1 VKPDLIVVGGGI
13 IGCSAAAFAAE
24 RGASV
29 LLLEASEIGAGASGR
44 NSGSVQYPF
53 DPILGGLHPRTLDL
67 YRALALASSDFDF
80 PAEPAGLLL
89 LTDDLA
95 AAHDRA
101 AELVLDVPHL
111 EPMVLTGDGLAAA
124 EPMLASDL
132 AAVRLETGY
141 PIPPDGATAAMA
153 RRAGELGADLR
164 VGIRVAEILH
174 DGGRVAGVTLA
185 DGSQVQGDAVL
196 VAAGPWSP
204 TLLEP
209 SGAWQPIRPTH
220 GVTVQVEID
229 AAPRHILEE
238 GVVHTVNQ
246 PVDAG
251 EPGADMESTFS
262 MISVGR
268 TATIGSTFVSEA
280 PVPKEVAPVLLSR
293 GARFV
298 PALRDASILRSRV
311 CARPQSV
318 DGRPFI
324 GPWPGTEGL
333 FVCVGHGPWGISTGP
348 ASAALAVSAILDG
361 DEDGIVPE
369 LRTSRAVGRAAGSSG

>member
-1 VKPDLIVVGGGI
+1 MKPDLIIIGGGI

-24 RGASV
+24 QGASV
-29 LLLEASEIGAGASGR
+29 LLLEASEVGAGASGR

-53 DPILGGLHPRTLDL
+53 DPILAGLHLRTLDL
-67 YRALALASSDFDF
+67 YRELAAPSLDFSF
-80 PAEPAGLLL
+80 PAGPAGLLL

-95 AAHDRA
+95 AAHERA
-101 AELVLDVPHL
+101 AELMREAPHL
-111 EPMVLTGDGLAAA
+111 EPQVLTGAALARA
-124 EPMLASDL
+124 EPTLASDL

-153 RRAGELGADLR
+153 RHARELGAELR
-164 VGIRVAEILH
+164 VDTRVAEVRS
-174 DGGRVAGVTLA
+174 DAGRVAGVTLD
-185 DGSQVQGDAVL
+185 DGSDVRGDSVL

-204 TLLEP
+204 TLLDP
-209 SGAWQPIRPTH
+209 SGAWRPIRPTH
-220 GVTVQVEID
+220 GVTVQVHID

-238 GVVHTVNQ
+238 GVVHTINQ

-251 EPGADMESTFS
+251 EPDADLASTFS
-262 MISVGR
+262 MISVGH

-280 PVPKEVAPVLLSR
+280 PAPSEVAPILLNR

-298 PALRDASILRSRV
+298 PALREASILRSRV

-324 GPWPGTEGL
+324 GPWPGAEGL

-361 DEDGIVPE
+361 DEAGIVSE
-369 LRTSRAVGRAAGSSG
+369 LRASRLVGSSG

>member
-1 VKPDLIVVGGGI
+1 VTPDLIVIGAGI

-29 LLLEASEIGAGASGR
+29 LLLEEREIGAGASGR

-53 DPILGGLHPRTLDL
+53 DPILAVLHLGTLDL
-67 YRALALASSDFDF
+67 YRALAAGTPEFSF
-80 PAEPAGLLL
+80 PADPAGLLL

-95 AAHDRA
+95 AAHSRVD
-101 AELVLDVPHL
+101 ELAREAPHL
-111 EPMVLTGDGLAAA
+111 APRVMTGAALAEA
-124 EPMLASDL
+124 EPMLAPDV
-132 AAVRLETGY
+132 AAIRLETGY
-141 PIPPDGATAAMA
+141 PIPPEGATAAMA
-153 RRAGELGADLR
+153 QRARVAGVQLR
-164 VGIRVAEILH
+164 VGSRVASIRH
-174 DGGRVAGVTLA
+174 VGGRVAGVTLA
-185 DGSQVQGDAVL
+185 DGTDVQTDAVL

-204 TLLEP
+204 PLVDP
-209 SGAWQPIRPTH
+209 SSAWQPIRPTH
-220 GVTVQVEID
+220 GVTVQVQIH

-246 PVDAG
+246 PVETGD
-251 EPGADMESTFS
+251 PGDDLVSTFS
-262 MISVGR
+262 MISVGQ
-268 TATIGSTFVSEA
+268 TSTVGSTFLPE
-280 PVPKEVAPVLLSR
+280 PPDPDEVAPILLSR

-298 PALRDASILRSRV
+298 PALGQALLLRSRI

-324 GPWPGTEGL
+324 GPWPETEGL

-369 LRTSRAVGRAAGSSG
+369 LRASRGIGPSS